1 MDECPRVSEIIN
13 AMESKNY
20 LVFSNPGGHDLNIV
34 GIRTAD
40 EEIEI
45 RHCFFERER

>member
-1 MDECPRVSEIIN
+1 MNECPKVSEIIN
-13 AMESKNY
+13 AMESKDY

-40 EEIEI
+40 DSANT
-45 RHCFFERER
+45 FNDWGALF